1 MFVSFCNF
9 AGMKVEKPRFEQS
22 VFHPLDPCVKR
33 PEQMNNPFDY
43 EPDEAVLA
51 ACREV
56 QMILSLTP
64 DLSPSGESSGKM
76 YGVLIVEDDEG
87 RLGYLAAY
95 SGQILDRA
103 DWPGFV
109 PAVFDYLQP
118 DGHFKRE
125 EAAISAINHEIDRLE
140 HDADYVEQ
148 CRQLALLRH
157 DGQEAVDRATVLMRK
172 AKQLRDRR
180 RLEGYLSASEQAEM
194 IGESQ
199 FLKAEVR
206 RAKQRMAAHVAEAE
220 ERLQPTASRI
230 AQLKVERRQRSDALQ
245 TWLFNQF
252 QMLNANGERRSLID
266 IFKDTPM
273 LVPPSG
279 AGECCEPKLLQ
290 YAYQHGMRPLQMGMF
305 WWGASPKQE
314 IRHHKNFYPA
324 CSGKCKPILGWMLS
338 TAPPSAPE
346 GATILSWAESHS
358 AKKTIVAPSGT
369 EDGGFPILFEDAH
382 LAVIS
387 KPAGM
392 LSVPGKTSDESVLS
406 LMRRRWPEAD
416 PNLIMVHRLDQAT
429 SGLMVVTRTRRA
441 HHDLQRQFR
450 HHEVRKMYVALLE
463 NNDKNDDNCDD
474 KKNEKFS
481 MKSGKI
487 ELPLLPDPMNRPYQV
502 VDHTRG
508 KKGVT
513 EYCFVSENRVE
524 LRPLTG
530 RTHQLRV
537 HCAHT
542 DGLGRPIVGDT
553 LYGHRA
559 DRLYLHAA
567 ELQFRHPATGEWLTF
582 EDAPDF

>member
-9 AGMKVEKPRFEQS
+9 AGTKMEKPRFEQS
-22 VFHPLDPCVKR
+22 VFHPLDRSVKR

-56 QMILSLTP
+56 QRFLSLAP
-64 DLSPSGESSGKM
+64 DPSPNSLFPWREVGEGKM
-76 YGVLIVEDDEG
+76 FGVLVVEDGDG

-118 DGHFKRE
+118 DGYFKRE

-140 HDADYVEQ
+140 HNVDYMDQ
-148 CRQLALLRH
+148 CRQLEQLRH
-157 DGQEAVDRATVLMRK
+157 EGQEAVDRATVLMRK
-172 AKQLRDRR
+172 AKQQRARR

-199 FLKAEVR
+199 FLKAEVH
-206 RAKQRMAAHVAEAE
+206 RAKRRMAERLAEVE
-220 ERLQPTASRI
+220 ERLKPTAERI
-230 AQLKVERRQRSDALQ
+230 AQLKAERRQRSDALQ
-245 TWLFNQF
+245 SWLFDQF
-252 QMLNANGERRSLID
+252 QMLNDKGESRSLTD

-273 LVPPSG
+273 QVPPSG

-338 TAPPSAPE
+338 TAPLSAPE
-346 GATILSWAESHS
+346 GTTTFSWADNHS
-358 AKKTIVAPSGT
+358 AKKN
-369 EDGGFPILFEDAH
+369 ILYEDAH

-392 LSVPGKTSDESVLS
+392 LSVPGKTEAESVLS
-406 LMRRRWPEAD
+406 VLRRRWPEAD

-441 HHDLQRQFR
+441 HHDLQRQFQ

-474 KKNEKFS
+474 KKNGKFS

-487 ELPLLPDPMNRPYQV
+487 ELPLMPDVMNRPYQV
-502 VDHTRG
+502 VDYEKG

-513 EYCFVSENRVE
+513 EYRFIGENRVE
-524 LRPLTG
+524 LRPKTG

-537 HCAHT
+537 HCAHA
-542 DGLGRPIVGDT
+542 DGLGRPIVGDA

-582 EDAPDF
+582 TDAPDF